1 MTFLP
6 EMHNLSLD
14 TRLLGIC
21 TLGDGRVTEL
31 FKGPQGG
38 LYYLS
43 PSEQRMSVASNDERI
58 EFMDPED
65 VETRLQAAAEPK
77 VVGLWTS
84 NDKTKVRA
92 VFQGPKGG
100 IYYPTP
106 RGKRMLTD
114 EDYVKM
120 DKADVFARIA
130 AYEAWIASQG
140 GATK

>member
-77 VVGLWTS
+77 VGLG
-84 NDKTKVRA
+84 DKDRQLARLDLGLEHLHEKLHLNRHEIT
-92 VFQGPKGG
+92 FTYDPLW
-100 IYYPTP
+100 IP
-106 RGKRMLTD
+106 RGPDR
-114 EDYVKM
+114 
-120 DKADVFARIA
+120 F
-130 AYEAWIASQG
+130 
-140 GATK
+140 

>member
-77 VVGLWTS
+77 VGLGDKDRQLARLDLGLEHLMKNSILTGMKLRSRMTPFGYLAGQTGFRTS
-84 NDKTKVRA
+84 
-92 VFQGPKGG
+92 
-100 IYYPTP
+100 
-106 RGKRMLTD
+106 
-114 EDYVKM
+114 
-120 DKADVFARIA
+120 
-130 AYEAWIASQG
+130 
-140 GATK
+140 